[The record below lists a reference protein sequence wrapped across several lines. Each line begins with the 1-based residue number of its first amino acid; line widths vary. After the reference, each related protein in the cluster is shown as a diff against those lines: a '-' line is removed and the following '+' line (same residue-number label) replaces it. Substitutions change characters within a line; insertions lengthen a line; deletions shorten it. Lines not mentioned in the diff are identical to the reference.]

1 MSDSLLNATPADLT
15 RAAAAA
21 DVLPVAEA
29 AAAYEAT
36 SGRPGQR
43 PPFIPEKFWDPTTG
57 TVRLEA
63 LAKSYQELER
73 RMGGMV
79 SLPGP
84 DASPEDRV
92 AFERARGV
100 PDSPD
105 AYDIAERH
113 PLLKPDPDLNTRLH
127 AAGFTPSQAQLV
139 YDLAHERVLPV
150 VEDLAAQFEADRQLV
165 RLIDHF
171 GGEERWAE
179 VSRQVQ
185 AWGTANLGPDV
196 LAALAT
202 TFEGVVALESMMR
215 SGEPAL
221 GSGAAAGEQA
231 PGEEDLKAMMR
242 DPRYWRERE
251 PTFVARVGAG
261 FRRLYPDQG

>member
-1 MSDSLLNATPADLT
+1 MSDNLLSASPAELT
-15 RAAAAA
+15 KAAAAA

-29 AAAYEAT
+29 AATFSAA

-43 PPFIPEKFWDPTTG
+43 PPFIPEKFWDAETG

-84 DASPEDRV
+84 DASPEDRF

-100 PDSPD
+100 PETPD
-105 AYDIAERH
+105 AYQIAERH
-113 PLLKPDPDLNTRLH
+113 PLLQPDPDLNARLH
-127 AAGFTPSQAQLV
+127 TAGFTPEQAQLV

-150 VEDLAAQFEADRQLV
+150 IEDLAAQFEADRQLV

-171 GGEERWAE
+171 GGEDRWSE
-179 VSRQVQ
+179 ISRQLL
-185 AWGTANLGPDV
+185 AWGKANLSPDV
-196 LAALAT
+196 LSALAT
-202 TFEGVVALESMMR
+202 TYEGVVALDSMMS

-221 GSGAAAGEQA
+221 GSGGGPGGDA
-231 PGEEDLKAMMR
+231 PGEDDLKAMMR
-242 DPRYWRERE
+242 DPRYWRDRD
-251 PTFVARVGAG
+251 PAFVAKVGAG
-261 FRRLYPDQG
+261 FSRLYPGQG